1 MDATEIMS
9 IFLPHLLEAGAGVMG
24 GKRLV
29 HYTSAE
35 AAFRIIT
42 GKQIWL
48 RNANLMNDYS
58 EMRHGLTCLQ
68 NAWASPAGVKLQ
80 GWLDSKSDGLKDE
93 VLSTFDSHSDSLT
106 NATFLMSLSEHDD
119 DEDLYG
125 RLSMWRAYGGRAGVA
140 LVLNPT
146 MFLSESDEMGVY
158 SAPVVYR
165 DIGEFVNWFEGWV
178 DNIIAA
184 ESRIQ
189 ILDRATLA
197 ATMFYAFRTF
207 VLATKHPG
215 FREEK
220 EWRVFHSP
228 NLDAATKWASF
239 DVEIVNGTPQHLVKV
254 NLFDDES
261 VGVIG
266 VGPASLINRV
276 IIGPCESPLPI
287 RNAIGYALDR
297 AEVPDYAN
305 KIWMSFIPLRQR

>member
-1 MDATEIMS
+1 MDTAEIMS
-9 IFLPHLLEAGAGVMG
+9 IFLPHLMEAGAGVMG

-42 GKQIWL
+42 GKQVWL

-58 EMRHGLTCLQ
+58 EMRHGLACLQ
-68 NAWASPAGVKLQ
+68 NAWSSPAGIKLQ
-80 GWLDSKSDGLKDE
+80 AWLDSKSEGLKDE
-93 VLSTFDSHSDSLT
+93 VLSTFDSHSDNLT

-119 DEDLYG
+119 DEDQYG
-125 RLSMWRAYGGRAGVA
+125 RLSMWRAYGGKAGVA

-165 DIGEFVNWFEGWV
+165 DIDSFVVWFAGWV
-178 DNIIAA
+178 ENIIASEDRVKELDHATIA
-184 ESRIQ
+184 E
-189 ILDRATLA
+189 
-197 ATMFYAFRTF
+197 TMFYAFRTF

-228 NLDAATKWASF
+228 MLDAATKWTSL
-239 DVEIVNGTPQHLVKV
+239 DVEVVNGTPQHVVKV
-254 NLFDDES
+254 NLFDDDD
-261 VGVIG
+261 VGVLG
-266 VGPASLINRV
+266 VAPPTLVNRV

-287 RNAIGYALDR
+287 RNAIGFAMEQ
-297 AEVPDYAN
+297 AGVPDYVS